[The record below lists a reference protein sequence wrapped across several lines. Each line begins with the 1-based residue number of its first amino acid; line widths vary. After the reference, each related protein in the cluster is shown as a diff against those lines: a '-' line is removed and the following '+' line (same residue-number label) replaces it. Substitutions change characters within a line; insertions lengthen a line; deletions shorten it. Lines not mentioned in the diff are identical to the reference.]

1 MNSLYSISY
10 TIGNDPQQ
18 RILFAEMNDRQI
30 REKRDNVN
38 PHESLLRLFKQRIY
52 KKIHVCSTIS
62 DYNTDYGNCMSCRQN
77 IIYSPDWD
85 SINICSVSKLA

>member
-30 REKRDNVN
+30 REKRHASDI
-38 PHESLLRLFKQRIY
+38 HDSLLFLFKQKVY
-52 KKIHVCSTIS
+52 EKINVCSSTS
-62 DYNTDYGNCMSCRQN
+62 VYKSEFDNYVSRQQN
-77 IIYSPDWD
+77 WN
-85 SINICSVSKLA
+85 SINICSVSKLT